1 VEVAMR
7 GWAPLLAL
15 VLSGCYSFVG
25 VGETTPASGAA
36 VQVELAA
43 PRDVVLQ
50 DVTVHGITA
59 VQGTLL
65 SADVDS
71 VGVAVARLWGLEGR
85 TYEATGIGVNLP
97 RQGIAALRAKR
108 MSPARSI
115 VAIGSG
121 AAGVVAMVLGVKAL
135 VGTGG
140 GSGRPKPMP

>member
-1 VEVAMR
+1 MR
-7 GWAPLLAL
+7 PWAPVLAV
-15 VLSGCYSFVG
+15 VLSGCYSFAG
-25 VGETTPASGAA
+25 VGETTPANGAE
-36 VQVELAA
+36 VQLDLAA
-43 PRDVVLQ
+43 PRDVSLQ

-65 SADVDS
+65 SSDADS

-115 VAIGSG
+115 VAIGAG
-121 AAGVVAMVLGVKAL
+121 AAGVVSMVLGVKAL
-135 VGTGG
+135 VGSGG
-140 GSGRPKPMP
+140 GSGRPPPPPP